1 MIFNRVFRGAGFII
15 VKIAMSIAIVQYNII
30 DTLNIGLLIRE
41 EGNVRTTFT
50 VFWPHLVQICPSSE
64 TFLGS
69 NPHYQKAF
77 QNLP

>member
-1 MIFNRVFRGAGFII
+1 MYT
-15 VKIAMSIAIVQYNII
+15 AIELYNII

-41 EGNVRTTFT
+41 EGNVRTMFT
-50 VFWPHLVQICPSSE
+50 VFWPNLVQICPSSE
-64 TFLGS
+64 TFLGF